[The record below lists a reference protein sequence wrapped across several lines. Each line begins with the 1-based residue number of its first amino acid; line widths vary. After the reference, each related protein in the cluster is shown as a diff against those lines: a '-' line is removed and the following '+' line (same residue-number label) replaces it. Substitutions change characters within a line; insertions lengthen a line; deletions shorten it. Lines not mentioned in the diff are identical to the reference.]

1 MQKIKLVEFLVW
13 ALPIKS
19 VQDYLIRRYLL
30 TDEAYSRKIAG
41 LDEVR
46 GILMDSGELKEIPSL
61 WPKVRNE
68 LRSYRESRSS
78 GMRSGLRWAI
88 QGLGLCLVLVL
99 GIWMIRHPKSE
110 RASTEV
116 THPGSFQIQSIRLE
130 NKPATTFIFQP
141 KDSKFIMV
149 WAEKIG

>member
-1 MQKIKLVEFLVW
+1 MQKTKLVEFLVW
-13 ALPIKS
+13 VLPIKS
-19 VQDYLIRRYLL
+19 IQDYLIRRYLL
-30 TDEAYSRKIAG
+30 TDEVYSRKIAG

-68 LRSYRESRSS
+68 LRSYREPRSS

-99 GIWMIRHPKSE
+99 GIWMIRHPQSE
-110 RASTEV
+110 RSSTAEAH
-116 THPGSFQIQSIRLE
+116 TGSFQVQSIRLE
-130 NKPATTFIFQP
+130 NKPATAFLFRP
-141 KDSKFIMV
+141 NDSKFIMV